1 MRSLFCVIF
10 LLYSIQSSAK
20 ELITTSHSTANIEK
34 FTLPKGTIYSNF
46 KNTGTWTDNFGN
58 YGTTICF
65 GLIETN
71 NLGGIKLDVICENL
85 DKEGYKSWIIL
96 KRNSLQFDS
105 GVGLTE
111 YIDGT
116 GPWVE
121 VIGTKCTY
129 ATTYLKEVSFTIDK
143 CKISE
148 KAYNA
153 LSGYN

>member
-1 MRSLFCVIF
+1 MRCLICLLF
-10 LLYSIQSSAK
+10 LLYSIQSSAM

-34 FTLPKGTIYSNF
+34 FTLPKGTIYSNY

-96 KRNSLQFDS
+96 KRN
-105 GVGLTE
+105 
-111 YIDGT
+111 
-116 GPWVE
+116 
-121 VIGTKCTY
+121 
-129 ATTYLKEVSFTIDK
+129 FTIDK